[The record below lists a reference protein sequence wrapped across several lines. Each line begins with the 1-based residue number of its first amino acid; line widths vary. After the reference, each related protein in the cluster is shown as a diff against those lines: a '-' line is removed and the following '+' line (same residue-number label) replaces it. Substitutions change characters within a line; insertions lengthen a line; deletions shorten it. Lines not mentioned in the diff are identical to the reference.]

1 MPVIAISAG
10 EWLAIITHAKK
21 WVRNLLRARSERKR
35 ASRAALRSV
44 IRAVRETML
53 YMRSLREGGAQK
65 IAAERKL
72 SLLWTD
78 LAFALEDLGL
88 DKLAERCSLRGR
100 YWADPALFDA
110 DFFDQAGHR
119 LADIE
124 ALALESLHG
133 LEKKPG

>member
-10 EWLAIITHAKK
+10 EWLAIIIHAKK

-88 DKLAERCSLRGR
+88 DKLAERCNLRGR

-110 DFFDQAGHR
+110 DFFDQAGQR

>member
-10 EWLAIITHAKK
+10 EWLAIIIHAKK

-100 YWADPALFDA
+100 Y
-110 DFFDQAGHR
+110 
-119 LADIE
+119 
-124 ALALESLHG
+124 
-133 LEKKPG
+133 